1 METLLEFAPTALEGL
16 FLIKRSPRADS
27 RGSLTR
33 IFDAEEFVRAGAIDT
48 VAQVNHSLTV
58 SRGTIRGMHYQH
70 PPHDE
75 AKTVTCLRGRVYDV
89 AVDIRKG
96 SSTFL
101 HWYGQILEP
110 KEGTSMLIPPGFAH
124 GFYVMSNYVDLH
136 YKVTLA
142 YDSKNEAGFIW
153 NDSDISINWPISD
166 DPILSQQDRNLPL
179 FNDSSVS
186 KCKTK
191 I

>member
-1 METLLEFAPTALEGL
+1 VVETLLEFAPTALEGL
-16 FLIKRSPRADS
+16 FLIKRSPRVDS

-33 IFDAEEFVRAGAIDT
+33 IFDAEEFVRAGAIDA

-70 PPHDE
+70 PPHDD

-101 HWYGQILEP
+101 HWYGQVLEP

-124 GFYVMSNYVDLH
+124 GFQALVP
-136 YKVTLA
+136 
-142 YDSKNEAGFIW
+142 DSELIYTHSAPYRPEAEGGLNPCDPAVGIE
-153 NDSDISINWPISD
+153 WPI
-166 DPILSQQDRNLPL
+166 PPGELSARDGSLPKISK
-179 FNDSSVS
+179 DWAGVS
-186 KCKTK
+186 R
-191 I
+191 